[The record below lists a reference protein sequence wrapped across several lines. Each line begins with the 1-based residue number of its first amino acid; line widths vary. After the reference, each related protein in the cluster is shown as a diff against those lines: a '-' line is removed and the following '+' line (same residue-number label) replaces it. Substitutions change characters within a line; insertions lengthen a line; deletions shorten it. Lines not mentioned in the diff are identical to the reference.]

1 MKYSRTWSNLVHTA
15 NFDTRLARML
25 IRPLSLP
32 WRGSESAQ
40 SRSLGWRTAVKM
52 RHEASRS
59 SRQTLRITTLSRIWN
74 TVIRTF
80 SWTLK
85 REGVQTIQHPVT
97 VPIYLTLFCPCF
109 AQDYMSQPL
118 PNRVEITEVTAKSVP
133 EELPEAAAGMSQLAS
148 VHLKVFFN
156 FFLELMFACNLFVRL
171 LWFRWLLLLGHA
183 CDFGF

>member
-59 SRQTLRITTLSRIWN
+59 YRQTLRITIRYPGFEHSYQNVFMNPEKRRSTNHPASSDCPNLSHAFLSLFRPGLHVPTASKSSGDHWSDSQVRPRRASRSSCGN
-74 TVIRTF
+74 EPAGVSTF
-80 SWTLK
+80 ESFFQFFPWTD
-85 REGVQTIQHPVT
+85 V
-97 VPIYLTLFCPCF
+97 C
-109 AQDYMSQPL
+109 M
-118 PNRVEITEVTAKSVP
+118 
-133 EELPEAAAGMSQLAS
+133 
-148 VHLKVFFN
+148 
-156 FFLELMFACNLFVRL
+156 
-171 LWFRWLLLLGHA
+171 
-183 CDFGF
+183 